1 MVPSLSA
8 ELLGQDL
15 PFVQRVLDSLDDPI
29 FVKDRQHRFI
39 VFNAALCGLLGRPR
53 DQLLGKSDP
62 DFFPPEQVE
71 EFWRLDDELFES
83 GEPNENEEQVT
94 TETGEVRTI
103 WTRKYP
109 VRDTA
114 GEVVALVGII
124 SDITA
129 LRQRMEQLDKRERET
144 AEQRARLSAQL
155 ELIDAMEVPVIS
167 LWAGILLVPL
177 VGEVSEGRA
186 ERVLA
191 KLLAAIGT
199 QGAKI
204 VFLDISGVPT
214 LTDRSAAKL
223 VETVA
228 AARLLGAEAEIV
240 GVSPAI
246 ARLLVESGVDLSSV
260 RTHGSL
266 QSALRQA
273 IPRLGQG

>member
-83 GEPNENEEQVT
+83 GEPNENEEQLT

-109 VRDTA
+109 VRDAA
-114 GEVVALVGII
+114 GEVVGLVGII

-191 KLLAAIGT
+191 KLLEAIST
-199 QGAKI
+199 QGAKT
-204 VFLDISGVPT
+204 VFLDISGVPS
-214 LTDRSAAKL
+214 LTERSAAKL
-223 VETVA
+223 VETVS
-228 AARLLGAEAEIV
+228 AARLLGAGAEIV

-246 ARLLVESGVDLSSV
+246 ARLLIESGVDLSSV

-273 IPRLGQG
+273 IA

>member
-109 VRDTA
+109 VRDAA
-114 GEVVALVGII
+114 GEVVGLVGII

>member
-39 VFNAALCGLLGRPR
+39 VFNTALCNLLGRPR
-53 DQLLGKSDP
+53 EQLLGKSDP

-83 GEPNENEEQVT
+83 GEPNENEEQLT

-109 VRDTA
+109 VRDAA

-129 LRQRMEQLDKRERET
+129 LRQRMEEVDTLERET
-144 AEQRARLSAQL
+144 AEQHARLSAQL
-155 ELIDAMEVPVIS
+155 EVIDAMEAPVIS

-177 VGEVSEGRA
+177 VGVVSEGRA

-191 KLLAAIGT
+191 KLLAAIST

-214 LTDRSAAKL
+214 LSERSAAKL
-223 VETVA
+223 VETVS

-246 ARLLVESGVDLSSV
+246 ARLLVESGVDLGSV
-260 RTHGSL
+260 QTHGSL

-273 IPRLGQG
+273 LARLGA